1 MTVGTATPKRT
12 REVYGT
18 TSVYGGHHR
27 AERVREADPDG
38 RAVEHLY
45 VVTQTLLDRLHADL
59 KITDDQRDAG
69 KLLRDDY
76 EAGRI
81 NILDLALL
89 DPGRPIG
96 NSTGTVDL
104 SRDED
109 AYRRYSAALKA
120 VTAYGGR
127 DAVCRVCL
135 DDRAARV
142 DWLRAGLDDLVRH
155 YRAVRRAK

>member
-1 MTVGTATPKRT
+1 MIGIATATKVK

-38 RAVEHLY
+38 NTVEHLY

-59 KITDDQRDAG
+59 KISDDQRDAG
-69 KLLRDDY
+69 RMLRTDY
-76 EAGRI
+76 DAGRI

-96 NSTGTVDL
+96 NNTGSVDL

-109 AYRRYSAALKA
+109 AYRRYSDAMRFVSGYGQREA
-120 VTAYGGR
+120 VS
-127 DAVCRVCL
+127 RVCL
-135 DDRAARV
+135 DDKPARV
-142 DWLRAGLDDLVRH
+142 DWLRNGLDDLIRH
-155 YRAVRRAK
+155 YRATRRAK

>member
-1 MTVGTATPKRT
+1 MIGTSSAKPK

-27 AERVREADPDG
+27 AERVREADPHG
-38 RAVEHLY
+38 NAVEHLY

-59 KITDDQRDAG
+59 KISDDQRDAG

-81 NILDLALL
+81 SILDMALL

-96 NSTGTVDL
+96 NNTGAVDL

-109 AYRRYSAALKA
+109 AYRRYSDAIRFVTGYGHREA
-120 VTAYGGR
+120 VS
-127 DAVCRVCL
+127 RVCL
-135 DDRAARV
+135 DDKPARV
-142 DWLRAGLDDLVRH
+142 DWLRSGLDELIRH
-155 YRAVRRAK
+155 YRATRRAK